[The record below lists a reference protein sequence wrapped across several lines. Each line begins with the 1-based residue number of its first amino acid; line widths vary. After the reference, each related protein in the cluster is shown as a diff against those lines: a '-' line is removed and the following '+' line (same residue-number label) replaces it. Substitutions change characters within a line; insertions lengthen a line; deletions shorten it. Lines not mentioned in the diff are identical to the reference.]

1 MGNYILK
8 WRKPDGSVKI
18 ENFSN
23 LSDVTE
29 RMKKLS
35 EDKIEFQVIFR
46 V

>member
-1 MGNYILK
+1 MENYILK
-8 WRKPDGSVKI
+8 WRKPDGSVTI
-18 ENFSN
+18 ENFNN

-35 EDKIEFQVIFR
+35 KDKIEYQVIFR

>member
-8 WRKPDGSVKI
+8 WRKPDGSVTI

-35 EDKIEFQVIFR
+35 EEKLNFK
-46 V
+46 